1 MDVPQLRAWA
11 KITAGGEDTDELL
24 ERVLTAVV
32 AHATLTL
39 AAPDED
45 ATAEVVAL
53 WEQAL
58 LMQAARIW
66 KRRDTPEGVIHW
78 GPDGVVRVNRFDADV
93 QELLE
98 PFRTFPIG

>member
-1 MDVPQLRAWA
+1 MDVPQLRAWS
-11 KITAGGEDTDELL
+11 KITTSGEEVDALL

-39 AAPDED
+39 AAPGED
-45 ATAEVVAL
+45 AEPEVVAL

-58 LMQAARIW
+58 LMQCARIW

-98 PFRTFPIG
+98 PFRTWAIG

>member
-11 KITAGGEDTDELL
+11 KITAGGEDVDELL

-32 AHATLTL
+32 AHATRTL
-39 AAPDED
+39 AAPAVDDED
-45 ATAEVVAL
+45 GIVL

-58 LMQAARIW
+58 YMQAARIW
-66 KRRDTPEGVIHW
+66 KRRDTPEGVINW

-93 QELLE
+93 VELLE
-98 PFRTFPIG
+98 PFRKFVIG